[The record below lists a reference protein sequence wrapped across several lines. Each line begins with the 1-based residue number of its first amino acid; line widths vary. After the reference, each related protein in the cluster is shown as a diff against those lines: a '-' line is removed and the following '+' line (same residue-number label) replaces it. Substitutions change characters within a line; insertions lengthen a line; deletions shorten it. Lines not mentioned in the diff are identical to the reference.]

1 MKSFRK
7 LLMKGKHLL
16 GRLIAGLFRNL
27 QMLPKCLVEQCGLGL
42 PVVKKDTIPSF
53 IDPEYKRLCDIR
65 AQVFEGIALEF
76 PEIDTW
82 LIGYEGNYFFKD
94 TRGEDLDL
102 DSYITFLLDTLE
114 SASKSIKKGN
124 PDAVVVAHFLGRWS
138 APLMISGKIIQPSEI
153 LTEIYKT
160 IIARGMKDSTYFD
173 QIITDLVPSLADDR
187 EESTSGQMYGSK
199 SAGWNTKWSETF
211 PDDVNAGDPDY
222 DTMTDDINYD
232 WEDVRSPETDM
243 LNVGVSSGKAICLLG
258 DGDKDYVGAGA
269 KTDGVTVVP
278 SAAEL
283 DDDFTEK
290 DYWTAVM
297 DFYPKEKTNG
307 GYF

>member
-1 MKSFRK
+1 
-7 LLMKGKHLL
+7 
-16 GRLIAGLFRNL
+16 
-27 QMLPKCLVEQCGLGL
+27 
-42 PVVKKDTIPSF
+42 
-53 IDPEYKRLCDIR
+53 
-65 AQVFEGIALEF
+65 
-76 PEIDTW
+76 
-82 LIGYEGNYFFKD
+82 
-94 TRGEDLDL
+94 
-102 DSYITFLLDTLE
+102 
-114 SASKSIKKGN
+114 
-124 PDAVVVAHFLGRWS
+124 
-138 APLMISGKIIQPSEI
+138 
-153 LTEIYKT
+153 
-160 IIARGMKDSTYFD
+160 
-173 QIITDLVPSLADDR
+173 
-187 EESTSGQMYGSK
+187 MYGSK

-307 GYF
+307 DTFEHAGVFIRVNDRAWDNSDPDQTRFGTTVYTNDSSIFHVQFTGDCEDTAGDGCTWEPSFTLDEQPFDDDGETAWRLQIHERKVIQIDYSYELQWKGQIWKFGDVGDKGSSSWIEASTVEATWTNPPEKDGVSIPELSGSGYLFGIIGEDEAVGQMNVDFAATAWWEYN